1 MDYHIPIL
9 MSATGPFRY
18 CKDGFHDSASYR
30 RDTFRCG
37 PSPVSTFAGYSSSS
51 STAGKPSRAVPA
63 SVRDQR
69 IVRPAFIPS
78 TKPSPCL
85 FSGLAYS
92 LPQFACLGLQFLCYS
107 QINHFAGK
115 ITGYFIFTANSSYH
129 LPCRILA
136 AISLAAESTKQSD
149 KEHGL
154 AGSTLN
160 FPTYWLCDTD
170 K

>member
-1 MDYHIPIL
+1 MQTP
-9 MSATGPFRY
+9 TQR
-18 CKDGFHDSASYR
+18 
-30 RDTFRCG
+30 
-37 PSPVSTFAGYSSSS
+37 PVPCSSGGRSLIYYSSRRKENFLLASQIKTAHEKLSQSS
-51 STAGKPSRAVPA
+51 NEKLELSLTFPNFLFS
-63 SVRDQR
+63 
-69 IVRPAFIPS
+69 S

-115 ITGYFIFTANSSYH
+115 ITGHFIFTANSSYH